1 MLNASAIGAVHNVC
15 RVSLKRLELSR
26 KNCGHRGE
34 VFMLCVR
41 TITLLSGIIAAAIA
55 WPEVELLAQAAAD
68 PNGAPNP
75 YRLDANWLKMP
86 DGRKMGQ
93 VTGVDIAP
101 DGKSVWVFERCGARD
116 CVNSTLNP
124 VDRFDASGNFVL
136 GFGQGLFN
144 HPHGF
149 YVDREGNV
157 WATDNTGGN
166 GKGHQVIKLSPE
178 GKVLLTLG
186 KGGVAGD
193 GPDMF
198 NAPTDVAVAAN
209 GDIIVSDGH
218 GGNTNARIV
227 KFTSSGKFI
236 TAWGR
241 RGSGPGEFGVNHSL
255 AIDAAGRIFVADR
268 SNNRIE
274 IFSPDGVFL
283 AEWKQF
289 GRPSGLF
296 IDKNDVLYVTDSES
310 NMAQN
315 PGFKRGVRI
324 GSVKDG
330 KVTAFIPEL
339 APPKEGTG
347 AASNSWGECV
357 AADDAG
363 NVFVGMYDAGTV
375 ARYVKQ

>member
-1 MLNASAIGAVHNVC
+1 MF
-15 RVSLKRLELSR
+15 R
-26 KNCGHRGE
+26 
-34 VFMLCVR
+34 VR
-41 TITLLSGIIAAAIA
+41 TITLLFGIIAAAIT
-55 WPEVELLAQAAAD
+55 WPEAELFAQAPAD
-68 PNGAPNP
+68 PNGAPNL
-75 YRLDANWLKMP
+75 YRLDTDWLKSP
-86 DGRKMGQ
+86 GGRKIGQ
-93 VTGVDIAP
+93 VTGVDIDP
-101 DGKSVWVFERCGARD
+101 DGSSIWVFDRCGAKD

-124 VDRFDASGNFVL
+124 IEKFDANGNFAAA
-136 GFGQGLFN
+136 FGQGLFN

-149 YVDREGNV
+149 YVDRDGNV
-157 WATDNTGGN
+157 WTTDNVGGN
-166 GKGHQVIKLSPE
+166 GKGHQVIKFSPD

-186 KGGVAGD
+186 RGGVAGD

-227 KFTSSGKFI
+227 KFTSGGKFI

-255 AIDAAGRIFVADR
+255 AIDSAGRIFVADR
-268 SNNRIE
+268 SNNRVE
-274 IFSPDGVFL
+274 IFSPDGAFL

-296 IDKNDVLYVTDSES
+296 IDKNDILYVTDSES

-330 KVTAFIPEL
+330 KVTAFIPEPTP
-339 APPKEGTG
+339 AKEGTG
-347 AASNSWGECV
+347 AASNSWGESV
-357 AADDAG
+357 AADGAG

-375 ARYVKQ
+375 SRYVKK

>member
-1 MLNASAIGAVHNVC
+1 M
-15 RVSLKRLELSR
+15 
-26 KNCGHRGE
+26 
-34 VFMLCVR
+34 FR
-41 TITLLSGIIAAAIA
+41 TNKMTLLFGIIAAASIA
-55 WPEVELLAQAAAD
+55 PATVSFAQAPAD

-75 YRLDANWLKMP
+75 YHLDASWPKLP

-93 VTGVDIAP
+93 VTGVDIDP
-101 DGKSVWVFERCGARD
+101 DGKSVWVFERCGAKD
-116 CVNSTLNP
+116 CMNSPLDP
-124 VDRFDASGNFVL
+124 IKKFDASGNFVV

-149 YVDREGNV
+149 GVDREGNV
-157 WATDNTGGN
+157 WTTDNTGGN
-166 GKGHQVIKLSPE
+166 GKGHEVFKFSPQ

-186 KGGVAGD
+186 KPGVAGE

-198 NAPTDVAVAAN
+198 NAPTDVAVARN
-209 GDIIVSDGH
+209 GDILVSDGH
-218 GGNTNARIV
+218 GGKTNARIV
-227 KFTSSGKFI
+227 KFTSDGKFI
-236 TAWGR
+236 TAWGK

-255 AIDAAGRIFVADR
+255 AIDSAGRIFVADR
-268 SNNRIE
+268 SNNRVE
-274 IFSPDGVFL
+274 IFSPDGAFL
-283 AEWKQF
+283 AEWTQF

-296 IDKNDVLYVTDSES
+296 IDKSDILYVSDSES

-347 AASNSWGECV
+347 AEANTWGECV
-357 AADDAG
+357 AVDDAG
-363 NVFVGMYDAGTV
+363 NVYVGMYDAGTV
-375 ARYVKQ
+375 QRYVKK

>member
-1 MLNASAIGAVHNVC
+1 MF
-15 RVSLKRLELSR
+15 R
-26 KNCGHRGE
+26 
-34 VFMLCVR
+34 MR
-41 TITLLSGIIAAAIA
+41 TMTLLFGIIAAASCA
-55 WPEVELLAQAAAD
+55 LETELMAQAPAD

-75 YRLDANWLKMP
+75 YRLDANWLKIP
-86 DGRKMGQ
+86 DGRKIGQ
-93 VTGVDIAP
+93 VTGVDIDP
-101 DGKSVWVFERCGARD
+101 DGKSIWVFDRCGVKD
-116 CVNSTLNP
+116 CANSPLNP
-124 VDRFDASGNFVL
+124 IEKFDAAGNFVA

-149 YVDREGNV
+149 YVDRDGNV
-157 WATDNTGGN
+157 WTTDNTGGD
-166 GKGHQVIKLSPE
+166 GKGHQVIKFSRD

-186 KGGVAGD
+186 KPGVAGE

-218 GGNTNARIV
+218 GGKTNARIV
-227 KFTSSGKFI
+227 KFMSDGKFI
-236 TAWGR
+236 AAWGR

-255 AIDAAGRIFVADR
+255 AIDSAGRIFVADR

-296 IDKNDVLYVTDSES
+296 IDKNDVLYVSDSES

-330 KVTAFIPEL
+330 KVTAFISEQ
-339 APPKEGTG
+339 APAKEGTG

-363 NVFVGMYDAGTV
+363 NVYVGMYEAGTV
-375 ARYVKQ
+375 QRYVKK

>member
-1 MLNASAIGAVHNVC
+1 MFRITTIALLLGITAAATAGLGAVSFAQ
-15 RVSLKRLELSR
+15 VS
-26 KNCGHRGE
+26 
-34 VFMLCVR
+34 
-41 TITLLSGIIAAAIA
+41 
-55 WPEVELLAQAAAD
+55 AD
-68 PNGAPNP
+68 PNGAANP
-75 YRLDANWLKMP
+75 YRLDADWLKIP
-86 DGRKMGQ
+86 DGRKIGQ
-93 VTGVDIAP
+93 VTGVDIDP

-116 CVNSTLNP
+116 CADSTLNP
-124 VDRFDASGNFVL
+124 IDKFDASGNLVV

-149 YVDREGNV
+149 HVDRQGNV
-157 WATDNTGGN
+157 WTTDNTGGN
-166 GKGHQVIKLSPE
+166 GKGHAVIKFSPE

-186 KGGVAGD
+186 KPGVAGA

-198 NAPTDVAVAAN
+198 NAPTDVAVARN

-227 KFTSSGKFI
+227 KFTPDGKFI
-236 TAWGR
+236 AAWGK
-241 RGSGPGEFGVNHSL
+241 RGSGPGEFGVNHSV
-255 AIDAAGRIFVADR
+255 AIDSAGRIYVADR

-274 IFSPDGVFL
+274 IFSPDGAFV

-296 IDKNDVLYVTDSES
+296 IDKNDILYVSDSES

-339 APPKEGTG
+339 TPPKEGTG
-347 AASNSWGECV
+347 AAANTWGECV
-357 AADDAG
+357 AVDDAG
-363 NVFVGMYDAGTV
+363 NVYVGMYDAGTV
-375 ARYVKQ
+375 QRYVKK

>member
-1 MLNASAIGAVHNVC
+1 
-15 RVSLKRLELSR
+15 
-26 KNCGHRGE
+26 
-34 VFMLCVR
+34 
-41 TITLLSGIIAAAIA
+41 
-55 WPEVELLAQAAAD
+55 
-68 PNGAPNP
+68 
-75 YRLDANWLKMP
+75 
-86 DGRKMGQ
+86 
-93 VTGVDIAP
+93 
-101 DGKSVWVFERCGARD
+101 
-116 CVNSTLNP
+116 
-124 VDRFDASGNFVL
+124 
-136 GFGQGLFN
+136 
-144 HPHGF
+144 
-149 YVDREGNV
+149 
-157 WATDNTGGN
+157 
-166 GKGHQVIKLSPE
+166 
-178 GKVLLTLG
+178 
-186 KGGVAGD
+186 
-193 GPDMF
+193 
-198 NAPTDVAVAAN
+198 VAAN

-227 KFTSSGKFI
+227 KFTSAGKFV

-347 AASNSWGECV
+347 AASNSWGEAV

>member
-1 MLNASAIGAVHNVC
+1 M
-15 RVSLKRLELSR
+15 
-26 KNCGHRGE
+26 
-34 VFMLCVR
+34 
-41 TITLLSGIIAAAIA
+41 TLLFGIIAAASTGPVA
-55 WPEVELLAQAAAD
+55 QSFAQAPAD

-75 YRLDANWLKMP
+75 YRLDANWLKIP
-86 DGRKMGQ
+86 DGRKIGQ
-93 VTGVDIAP
+93 VPGVDIDP
-101 DGKSVWVFERCGARD
+101 DGKSIWVLDRCGVKD
-116 CVNSTLNP
+116 CVNSPLNP
-124 VDRFDASGNFVL
+124 IEKFDASGNFVV

-149 YVDREGNV
+149 YVDHQGNV
-157 WATDNTGGN
+157 WTTDNTGGN
-166 GKGHQVIKLSPE
+166 DKGHQVIKFSPQ

-186 KGGVAGD
+186 KPGVPGE

-218 GGNTNARIV
+218 GGKTNARIV
-227 KFTSSGKFI
+227 KFTSGGKFI
-236 TAWGR
+236 SAWGK

-255 AIDAAGRIFVADR
+255 AIDSTGRIFVADR
-268 SNNRIE
+268 GYSRIE
-274 IFSPDGVFL
+274 IFDPDGAFL

-296 IDKNDVLYVTDSES
+296 IDKNDILYVTDSES

-330 KVTAFIPEL
+330 KVTAFIPDP
-339 APPKEGTG
+339 APAKEGTG
-347 AASNSWGECV
+347 AASNTWGESV

-363 NVFVGMYDAGTV
+363 NVFVGKYDTGTV
-375 ARYVKQ
+375 ERYVKK

>member
-1 MLNASAIGAVHNVC
+1 
-15 RVSLKRLELSR
+15 
-26 KNCGHRGE
+26 
-34 VFMLCVR
+34 
-41 TITLLSGIIAAAIA
+41 
-55 WPEVELLAQAAAD
+55 
-68 PNGAPNP
+68 
-75 YRLDANWLKMP
+75 
-86 DGRKMGQ
+86 
-93 VTGVDIAP
+93 
-101 DGKSVWVFERCGARD
+101 VWVFDRCGAKD
-116 CVNSTLNP
+116 CANSALNP
-124 VDRFDASGNFVL
+124 IEKFDASGNFVV

-157 WATDNTGGN
+157 WTTDNIGDN
-166 GKGHQVIKLSPE
+166 GKGHQVIKFSPG

-186 KGGVAGD
+186 RAGVAGE

-198 NAPTDVAVAAN
+198 NAPTDVAVAPN

-218 GGNTNARIV
+218 GGKTNARIV
-227 KFTSSGKFI
+227 KFTSSRKFI
-236 TAWGR
+236 AAWGR

-255 AIDAAGRIFVADR
+255 AIDSAGRIFVADR

-296 IDKNDVLYVTDSES
+296 IDNNDILYVTDSES

-330 KVTAFIPEL
+330 KVTAFIPEP

-347 AASNSWGECV
+347 AASNSWGEAV

-363 NVFVGMYDAGTV
+363 NVFVGMYEAGTV
-375 ARYVKQ
+375 ARYVKK

>member
-1 MLNASAIGAVHNVC
+1 ML
-15 RVSLKRLELSR
+15 RVP
-26 KNCGHRGE
+26 
-34 VFMLCVR
+34 
-41 TITLLSGIIAAAIA
+41 TITLLSGIIAAAIT
-55 WPEVELLAQAAAD
+55 WPQAELFAQAPAD

-93 VTGVDIAP
+93 VTGVDIGP

-149 YVDREGNV
+149 YVDRDGNV
-157 WATDNTGGN
+157 WTTDNVGGN

-186 KGGVAGD
+186 RGGVAGD

-198 NAPTDVAVAAN
+198 NAPTDVAVAPN

-227 KFTSSGKFI
+227 KFTSGGKFV

-255 AIDAAGRIFVADR
+255 AIDSAGRIFVADR

-283 AEWKQF
+283 AEWQQF

-296 IDKNDVLYVTDSES
+296 IDKNDILYATDSES

-330 KVTAFIPEL
+330 KVTAFIPEP

-347 AASNSWGECV
+347 AASNSWGESV
-357 AADDAG
+357 AADDVG

-375 ARYVKQ
+375 ARYVKK

>member
-1 MLNASAIGAVHNVC
+1 MFRAS
-15 RVSLKRLELSR
+15 
-26 KNCGHRGE
+26 
-34 VFMLCVR
+34 
-41 TITLLSGIIAAAIA
+41 TITFLFGIIAAAIA
-55 WPEVELLAQAAAD
+55 GPEAQLFAQAPAD

-86 DGRKMGQ
+86 AGRKIGQ
-93 VTGVDIAP
+93 VTGVDIDP
-101 DGKSVWVFERCGARD
+101 DGKSVWVFDRCGVRD

-124 VDRFDASGNFVL
+124 IEKFDASGNLVV

-157 WATDNTGGN
+157 WTTDNTGGD
-166 GKGHQVIKLSPE
+166 GKGHQVIKFSPA

-198 NAPTDVAVAAN
+198 NAPTDVAVARN

-227 KFTSSGKFI
+227 KFTSGGKFI
-236 TAWGR
+236 AAWGK
-241 RGSGPGEFGVNHSL
+241 RGSGPGEFGVNHSV
-255 AIDAAGRIFVADR
+255 AIDSAGRIFVADR

-274 IFSPDGVFL
+274 IFSPDGMFL
-283 AEWKQF
+283 GEWKQF

-296 IDKNDVLYVTDSES
+296 IDKNDILYVTDSES
-310 NMAQN
+310 NTAQN

-324 GSVKDG
+324 GGVKDG
-330 KVTAFIPEL
+330 KVTAFIPDPDP
-339 APPKEGTG
+339 AKEGTG
-347 AASNSWGECV
+347 AASNTWGECV

-363 NVFVGMYDAGTV
+363 NVYVGMYDAGTV
-375 ARYVKQ
+375 NRYVKK

>member
-1 MLNASAIGAVHNVC
+1 MLRA
-15 RVSLKRLELSR
+15 
-26 KNCGHRGE
+26 
-34 VFMLCVR
+34 R
-41 TITLLSGIIAAAIA
+41 TITLLSGIIAAAIT
-55 WPEVELLAQAAAD
+55 WPEAELLAQAPAD

-75 YRLDANWLKMP
+75 YRLDADWLKMP

-93 VTGVDIAP
+93 VTGVDIGP

-157 WATDNTGGN
+157 WTTDNVGGN

-186 KGGVAGD
+186 RGGVAGD

-209 GDIIVSDGH
+209 GDIIISDGH

-227 KFTSSGKFI
+227 KFTSGGKFI
-236 TAWGR
+236 TAWAGEAPAPASSGSIIRWRSIRPAVYSSPTDPIIVSRSLTRTACSSRNGSSSAAQAASSSIRTTFSTLPIPNPTWR
-241 RGSGPGEFGVNHSL
+241 RIR
-255 AIDAAGRIFVADR
+255 A
-268 SNNRIE
+268 SN
-274 IFSPDGVFL
+274 G
-283 AEWKQF
+283 AC
-289 GRPSGLF
+289 
-296 IDKNDVLYVTDSES
+296 
-310 NMAQN
+310 
-315 PGFKRGVRI
+315 
-324 GSVKDG
+324 
-330 KVTAFIPEL
+330 EL
-339 APPKEGTG
+339 A
-347 AASNSWGECV
+347 A
-357 AADDAG
+357 
-363 NVFVGMYDAGTV
+363 
-375 ARYVKQ
+375 

>member
-1 MLNASAIGAVHNVC
+1 MF
-15 RVSLKRLELSR
+15 RVT
-26 KNCGHRGE
+26 
-34 VFMLCVR
+34 
-41 TITLLSGIIAAAIA
+41 TITLMLGIMASVIAG
-55 WPEVELLAQAAAD
+55 PEAYMFAQVPAD
-68 PNGAPNP
+68 PNGAPDP
-75 YRLDANWLKMP
+75 YRLDMNWLKIP
-86 DGRKMGQ
+86 DGRKIGQ
-93 VTGVDIAP
+93 VTGVDIDP
-101 DGKSVWVFERCGARD
+101 DGKSVWVFDRCAARD

-124 VDRFDASGNFVL
+124 ILKFDAAGNFVA
-136 GFGQGLFN
+136 GFGRNLFN

-149 YVDREGNV
+149 YVDREGSV
-157 WATDNTGGN
+157 WATDNVGGN
-166 GKGHQVIKLSPE
+166 GKGHQVIKFSPD
-178 GKVLLTLG
+178 GKILLTLG
-186 KGGVAGD
+186 RPGVAGD

-198 NAPTDVAVAAN
+198 NAPTDVAIAAN

-227 KFTSSGKFI
+227 KFTSGGKFI

-255 AIDAAGRIFVADR
+255 AIDSMGRIFVADR

-274 IFSPDGVFL
+274 IFSRDGVFL
-283 AEWKQF
+283 GEWKQF

-296 IDKNDVLYVTDSES
+296 IDKNDTLYVTDSES
-310 NMAQN
+310 NTAQN

-330 KVTAFIPEL
+330 KVTAFIAEL
-339 APPKEGTG
+339 APAKEGTG
-347 AASNSWGECV
+347 AASNSWGESV

-375 ARYVKQ
+375 ARYVKK

>member
-1 MLNASAIGAVHNVC
+1 
-15 RVSLKRLELSR
+15 
-26 KNCGHRGE
+26 
-34 VFMLCVR
+34 
-41 TITLLSGIIAAAIA
+41 
-55 WPEVELLAQAAAD
+55 
-68 PNGAPNP
+68 
-75 YRLDANWLKMP
+75 
-86 DGRKMGQ
+86 
-93 VTGVDIAP
+93 
-101 DGKSVWVFERCGARD
+101 
-116 CVNSTLNP
+116 
-124 VDRFDASGNFVL
+124 
-136 GFGQGLFN
+136 
-144 HPHGF
+144 
-149 YVDREGNV
+149 V
-157 WATDNTGGN
+157 WATDNVGGN

-227 KFTSSGKFI
+227 KFTSGGKFI

-241 RGSGPGEFGVNHSL
+241 RGSGPGEFAVNHSL
-255 AIDAAGRIFVADR
+255 AIDSAGRIFVADR
-268 SNNRIE
+268 SNNRVE

-296 IDKNDVLYVTDSES
+296 IDKNDTLYVTDSES

-330 KVTAFIPEL
+330 KVTAFIPEP

-347 AASNSWGECV
+347 AASNSWGESV

-363 NVFVGMYDAGTV
+363 TVFVGMYDAGTV
-375 ARYVKQ
+375 ARYVKK

>member
-1 MLNASAIGAVHNVC
+1 MFRI
-15 RVSLKRLELSR
+15 
-26 KNCGHRGE
+26 
-34 VFMLCVR
+34 R
-41 TITLLSGIIAAAIA
+41 TVTLLFGVVAAASIGLEA
-55 WPEVELLAQAAAD
+55 QLLAQAPAD

-75 YRLDANWLKMP
+75 YRLDANWLKIP
-86 DGRKMGQ
+86 DGRKIGQ
-93 VTGVDIAP
+93 VTGVDIDP
-101 DGKSVWVFERCGARD
+101 DGKSIWVFDRCGVKD
-116 CVNSTLNP
+116 CVNSPLNP
-124 VDRFDASGNFVL
+124 IEKFDASGKFVA

-166 GKGHQVIKLSPE
+166 GKGHQVIKFSPE

-186 KGGVAGD
+186 RPGVAGE

-209 GDIIVSDGH
+209 GDIIVSDG
-218 GGNTNARIV
+218 GKTNARIV
-227 KFTSSGKFI
+227 KFTSGGKFLK
-236 TAWGR
+236 AWGS
-241 RGSGPGEFGVNHSL
+241 RGSGPGEFGVNHSV
-255 AIDAAGRIFVADR
+255 AIDSMGRIFVADR
-268 SNNRIE
+268 SNNRVE
-274 IFSPDGVFL
+274 IFSPDGAFL

-330 KVTAFIPEL
+330 KVTAFIPDPEP
-339 APPKEGTG
+339 AKEGTG
-347 AASNSWGECV
+347 AAANSWGECV
-357 AADDAG
+357 AVDDAG
-363 NVFVGMYDAGTV
+363 NVFLGTYDAGTV
-375 ARYVKQ
+375 ARYVKK